1 MEILVDI
8 AIPFVVIIIMF
19 VVGLELTLEDFRQ
32 IHRFPKPVVVG
43 TAGQLTIIPIIAIVL
58 AFVLDPPRHI
68 VAGMVLVAACPAGAI
83 SNYYVYLARANV
95 ALSVT
100 LTAVTTVLAFLT
112 LPVLTALGFELM
124 LNQQQA
130 IPVPVSNMMTQLFV
144 ILLLPTVAGMWV
156 RNRWTEWV
164 RRHKNLLRQLS
175 MGALVLLI
183 AFIIQDQA
191 ENLLAQIGE
200 LFFTAVL
207 FTLLAMAAGIVTG
220 WGLGLSSRD
229 WFVFMVE
236 YAARNFAIATVVGA
250 SLLGQMEFVLFAAA
264 FFLIQVPFMLV
275 AIVFQR
281 QRGSNRV
288 VL

>member
-1 MEILVDI
+1 MTVIIFSMEILVDI

-100 LTAVTTVLAFLT
+100 LTAVTTVLAFVT
-112 LPVLTALGFELM
+112 LPVLTALGFELL

-156 RNRWTEWV
+156 RNRWTD
-164 RRHKNLLRQLS
+164 
-175 MGALVLLI
+175 MGKA
-183 AFIIQDQA
+183 AQK
-191 ENLLAQIGE
+191 LAQAAQHGGTSFAHCIYNTGSGGE
-200 LFFTAVL
+200 PACTDRGVILYRCTFHSASDGGRGRNWLGAWSVL
-207 FTLLAMAAGIVTG
+207 
-220 WGLGLSSRD
+220 
-229 WFVFMVE
+229 
-236 YAARNFAIATVVGA
+236 
-250 SLLGQMEFVLFAAA
+250 
-264 FFLIQVPFMLV
+264 P
-275 AIVFQR
+275 
-281 QRGSNRV
+281 
-288 VL
+288 